1 MNLSIYHAV
10 VYSAVIYI
18 TGKSKVY
25 LTAGDLP
32 PAVCVWCKTVV
43 VEVDGSVFH
52 IPPAIFVGSNAGIRS
67 VYFTFYVRIIP
78 SVCSP
83 TVIYRNA

>member
-1 MNLSIYHAV
+1 MNNKTYQWQLPLIRLKLNLSIYHAV

-52 IPPAIFVGSNAGIRS
+52 IGI
-67 VYFTFYVRIIP
+67 IMNKILK
-78 SVCSP
+78 
-83 TVIYRNA
+83 